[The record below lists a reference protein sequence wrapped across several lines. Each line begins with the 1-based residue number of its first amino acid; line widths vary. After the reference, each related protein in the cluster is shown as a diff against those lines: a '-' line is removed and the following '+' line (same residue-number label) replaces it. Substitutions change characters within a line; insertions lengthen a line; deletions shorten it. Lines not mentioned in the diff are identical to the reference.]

1 MLAFN
6 LPADATW
13 VIACTCISVDLLLQ
27 PCTSHSCIPLQDYY
41 HAPPASGDL
50 GPLARD
56 YYLSQGATSPGTG
69 LRDVAGYDSAI
80 AAGDA
85 SDANHNPATFI
96 CYAISIFLTMGVSLA
111 VWPGVTAFF
120 CSVDNPAT
128 SSPCAPRGDHAGIW
142 GRLTGDL
149 FVPVT
154 FVAFGLGDL
163 FGRIA
168 SSWGPWG
175 RRPPAAA
182 SLLLYA
188 VLRFAIA
195 AGILCC
201 NVVTPTPWKLPV
213 LVNTDWA
220 SLGLIFLLGLTQ
232 VLHDVIS
239 SCASQ

>member
-1 MLAFN
+1 ML
-6 LPADATW
+6 
-13 VIACTCISVDLLLQ
+13 C
-27 PCTSHSCIPLQDYY
+27 PLQDYY
-41 HAPPASGDL
+41 HTPQGQAEL
-50 GPLARD
+50 GVLARD
-56 YYLSQGATSPGTG
+56 YYLSQGAASAGGAPPSTGTG
-69 LRDVAGYDSAI
+69 LRDVAAYDSAI
-80 AAGDA
+80 GAGDA
-85 SDANHNPATFI
+85 SDANHNPMTFVV
-96 CYAISIFLTMGVSLA
+96 YAISIFFTMGVSLA

-128 SSPCAPRGDHAGIW
+128 SSPCAPRGVHDGIW

-175 RRPPAAA
+175 RRPPAAG
-182 SLLLYA
+182 SLLVYSL
-188 VLRFAIA
+188 LRFGLG

-201 NVVTPTPWKLPV
+201 NVVTPVPWRLPV
-213 LVNTDWA
+213 YVHTDWA

-232 VLHDVIS
+232 VS
-239 SCASQ
+239 WESCL

>member
-1 MLAFN
+1 M
-6 LPADATW
+6 
-13 VIACTCISVDLLLQ
+13 
-27 PCTSHSCIPLQDYY
+27 
-41 HAPPASGDL
+41 
-50 GPLARD
+50 RE
-56 YYLSQGATSPGTG
+56 
-69 LRDVAGYDSAI
+69 VAGYDSAI

-85 SDANHNPATFI
+85 SDANHNPVTFI
-96 CYAISIFLTMGVSLA
+96 VYAISIFLTMGASLA

-128 SSPCAPRGDHAGIW
+128 SSPCAPRGSHHGIW

-149 FVPVT
+149 FVPIT

-182 SLLLYA
+182 ALLFYSLL
-188 VLRFAIA
+188 RFGIA
-195 AGILCC
+195 ASILCC

-213 LVNTDWA
+213 LVHSDWG

-232 VLHDVIS
+232 VGGMN
-239 SCASQ
+239 CF